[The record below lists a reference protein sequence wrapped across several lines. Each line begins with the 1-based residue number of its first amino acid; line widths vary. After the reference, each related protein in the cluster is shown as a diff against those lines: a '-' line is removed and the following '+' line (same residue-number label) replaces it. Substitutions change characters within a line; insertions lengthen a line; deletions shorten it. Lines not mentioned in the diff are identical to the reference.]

1 MGICLQNYA
10 ASLQSGYQPHQI
22 MWRWMMDFFEMAC
35 NAPKEYGLTQQAL
48 ERWYKQGKRETIM
61 HRSKLM

>member
-22 MWRWMMDFFEMAC
+22 MWRWMMDFFR
-35 NAPKEYGLTQQAL
+35 NGLQRL
-48 ERWYKQGKRETIM
+48 EGIWPDSASIGGWYKQGKRETIM